1 LLDAMRGLVPASAEL
16 LSSLGFSLS
25 LETGESAL
33 FSRTISASD
42 DSAQRLAGTIAAAE
56 LLAAF
61 REGQHRDVRVSIDIC
76 CHVGSLLVAGDTVR
90 GGESPK
96 SKRGAAPHP
105 AVGSSR
111 QPRRFAISTW
121 TRRRWQA

>member
-61 REGQHRDVRVSIDIC
+61 RECQHRDVRVSIDIC

-90 GGESPK
+90 GGSHQ
-96 SKRGAAPHP
+96 RGAAPHP